1 MAGALPRT
9 LAWWNNRRGKVC
21 KPSGTP
27 KLAFPGILVSSLPI
41 SRRRLA
47 IAWSWVIFWALWSI
61 AWLSANLAVRH
72 RNRHLETSLFR
83 PAAYNCRPADNR
95 AKKLKDTADLL
106 RNTQWGQALSEEA
119 MAKALAGT
127 KERLIPT
134 GSYVCMK
141 GDPAEHWIG
150 VIDGLVKIASHWV
163 TGKTVTF
170 TGVPPGGWLGEGS
183 MLKRE
188 PRRYD
193 VIALRDSRIAY
204 MNRTTFQW
212 LLDNSIP
219 FNRFLLNHLNERL
232 GQFIGMVEHER
243 LLDTDARIARCLA
256 GLFNPVLYPGTNR
269 QLQISQEELGYLAG
283 VSRQRAN
290 QALKVLEEAGLL
302 RIEYG
307 GITVLDVEGL
317 RSFEN

>member
-1 MAGALPRT
+1 
-9 LAWWNNRRGKVC
+9 
-21 KPSGTP
+21 
-27 KLAFPGILVSSLPI
+27 
-41 SRRRLA
+41 
-47 IAWSWVIFWALWSI
+47 
-61 AWLSANLAVRH
+61 
-72 RNRHLETSLFR
+72 
-83 PAAYNCRPADNR
+83 
-95 AKKLKDTADLL
+95 
-106 RNTQWGQALSEEA
+106 

-127 KERLIPT
+127 SERIVPA
-134 GSYVCMK
+134 GAYVCLK
-141 GDPAEHWIG
+141 GDPADHWIG
-150 VIDGLVKIASHWV
+150 IVDGLVKIASHWV

-219 FNRFLLNHLNERL
+219 FNRFLLHHLNERL

-243 LLDTDARIARCLA
+243 LLDTNARIARCLA
-256 GLFNPVLYPGTNR
+256 GLFNPVLYPGTDR

-290 QALKVLEEAGLL
+290 QALKALEEAGLL

-307 GITVLDVEGL
+307 GITVLEVDGL
-317 RSFEN
+317 RSFGD